1 MTPPRIYLE
10 TTMFNFPFAD
20 DSPQYRDDTRRLFE
34 EIKTGK
40 FTPYTS
46 TYATD
51 ELKATQ
57 NVELRTKMIGL
68 IPEHDI
74 KILESAEGVDRLA
87 SLYIAGEA
95 IPVGFYTDALHIA
108 MTAIY
113 GLDFIVSLNF
123 QHIVRD
129 WTIERVGAINA
140 REGYGR
146 IGIYKPGEVI
156 NDGKNS

>member
-1 MTPPRIYLE
+1 LTPPRIYLE

-20 DSPQYRDDTRRLFE
+20 DAPQYRDDTRRLFE
-34 EIKTGK
+34 EIKAGK
-40 FTPYTS
+40 YDPYTS

-57 NVELRTKMIGL
+57 NVELRGKMMGL

-74 KILESAEGVDRLA
+74 KILEPAEGVDRLA

-123 QHIVRD
+123 QHIVRP
-129 WTIERVGAINA
+129 WTIERVSAINA
-140 REGYGR
+140 QEGYGR
-146 IGIYKPGEVI
+146 IGIYRPNEVI
-156 NDGKNS
+156 NDGKND

>member
-1 MTPPRIYLE
+1 MTPRIYLE
-10 TTMFNFPFAD
+10 TTMFNFPFVE
-20 DSPQYRDDTRRLFE
+20 DSPQYRADSQKLFE
-34 EIKTGK
+34 EIKAGK
-40 FTPYTS
+40 FEPYTS

-57 NVELRTKMIGL
+57 DIELRAKMMGL
-68 IPEHDI
+68 IVEYGV
-74 KILESAEGVDRLA
+74 KILEPAEGVDRLA

-108 MTAIY
+108 MTALY

-123 QHIVRD
+123 QHIVRE
-129 WTIERVGAINA
+129 WTIEKVLKINDQ
-140 REGYGR
+140 EGSGK

-156 NDGKNS
+156 NDEKNG